1 MEDRTRLWEELHARS
16 PLAWFLVDRDGR
28 LVGANPAAWRH
39 FGWPRQA
46 WRGLGCAERTGCA
59 AVECRCRGEAA
70 SGRPFPAPWDGNAT
84 ALATPVGTDGALF
97 AVAVLGCAA
106 PARDALTGL
115 EDRRA
120 LRRVGAA
127 GGGAVL
133 LLDLDGMKEINDLWG
148 HGAGDAVLR
157 HTAGVLADSVGPG
170 ELAVRWGGDEFLV
183 VLPGADLTRARVT
196 LERIRRRL
204 DSRGALPEDYPLSI
218 SCGVGIWGPE
228 EEPEAAVE
236 RADGELYRD
245 KGVLLVH
252 ASGTVRLTEAGR
264 RTVSELER
272 EVAADWELSRQQA
285 AYVARFNQAM
295 ELDELFRAFF
305 TRYAEFPRDFL
316 DWAGVGRGA
325 AVLEAGCGGG
335 RLTFEGG
342 LAERVGPQGLV
353 LAADPSVAMLR
364 QAWRK
369 REERGLSHVY
379 FLKAP
384 AERLPVRDAQA
395 DWAVGMNFFHYT
407 HRERALRELL
417 RVTRPGGRVAL
428 VVGVGVEYPAAGAR
442 AMALLRE
449 ALARRGLGPP
459 QDYLDPPG
467 ATARLFRRMGLEE
480 VAAVEASE
488 EGVFTDFE
496 MAFRYLTQVSY
507 LDSHLEALGE
517 GETVAKLRL
526 ALLAALEEGFKEATP
541 AQRVAVGRYEFVRG
555 RVPGG
560 PEEPEGG
567 GGDEDL

>member
-1 MEDRTRLWEELHARS
+1 MR
-16 PLAWFLVDRDGR
+16 
-28 LVGANPAAWRH
+28 
-39 FGWPRQA
+39 
-46 WRGLGCAERTGCA
+46 
-59 AVECRCRGEAA
+59 A
-70 SGRPFPAPWDGNAT
+70 SG
-84 ALATPVGTDGALF
+84 
-97 AVAVLGCAA
+97 
-106 PARDALTGL
+106 
-115 EDRRA
+115 
-120 LRRVGAA
+120 
-127 GGGAVL
+127 
-133 LLDLDGMKEINDLWG
+133 
-148 HGAGDAVLR
+148 
-157 HTAGVLADSVGPG
+157 
-170 ELAVRWGGDEFLV
+170 AVRL
-183 VLPGADLTRARVT
+183 
-196 LERIRRRL
+196 I
-204 DSRGALPEDYPLSI
+204 
-218 SCGVGIWGPE
+218 
-228 EEPEAAVE
+228 
-236 RADGELYRD
+236 
-245 KGVLLVH
+245 
-252 ASGTVRLTEAGR
+252 EAGR
-264 RTVSELER
+264 RAVSELER

-295 ELDELFRAFF
+295 QLDALFQSFF
-305 TRYAEFPRDFL
+305 RRYAEFPRDFL

-342 LAERVGPQGLV
+342 LADQVGPQGLV

-369 REERGLSHVY
+369 REERRISHVH

-384 AERLPVRDAQA
+384 AERLPIRDAQV

-417 RVTRPGGRVAL
+417 RVTRPGGQVAL

-467 ATARLFRRMGLEE
+467 ATVRLFRRLGPKE

-507 LDSHLEALGE
+507 LDSQLEALGE
-517 GETVAKLRL
+517 GETLAKLRL
-526 ALLAALEEGFKEATP
+526 ALLVALEEGFKEATP

-567 GGDEDL
+567 GEDEGL